1 MTYKGLACFPAR
13 RWAPCLPEAS
23 LRRHFRESLRS
34 ESCTPKLMELAL
46 ETGSLAVTLLRHFE
60 SLFLSPSIK
69 MLMALPTL
77 GIQWAGEF
85 NCERRGSVLLHWS
98 SRTTNTKSTS
108 KHLRHQHS
116 REGGVSHDAVKNN
129 KSKMLFIYLSDARST
144 SASNALQIIG
154 RSVQLPR
161 KCILVWGKAGQDNK
175 FCGSRKSQELTNVF
189 GSEGRRVKAML
200 L

>member
-1 MTYKGLACFPAR
+1 MHPKTHGAGTGNRLLSCNPAPSL
-13 RWAPCLPEAS
+13 WQLVPEPLHRNAD
-23 LRRHFRESLRS
+23 
-34 ESCTPKLMELAL
+34 
-46 ETGSLAVTLLRHFE
+46 GSPHSWHAGSR
-60 SLFLSPSIK
+60 
-69 MLMALPTL
+69 
-77 GIQWAGEF
+77 AGEF

-116 REGGVSHDAVKNN
+116 REGGVSHDAVKDN

-161 KCILVWGKAGQDNK
+161 KCILVWGKAEQDNK
-175 FCGSRKSQELTNVF
+175 FCSSRKSQELTNVF
-189 GSEGRRVKAML
+189 LWKWRKKSKGNAFVAELKLAEITLVCVESAIA
-200 L
+200 